1 MSKTKSFFKKI
12 LHPHAAVLISVPLAS
27 FAGTI
32 FVLVKG
38 YDKSPFAYAFF
49 AAAAYSLLILVL
61 FFIKLGKKIKKSL
74 STPPQNLEGKKK
86 KAYDFAVHYK
96 NDLSFKLMISLY
108 RGAIVDTLYA
118 IFRLAT
124 GIAVSS
130 VWFIALGV
138 YHLFLGLARKYLLNK
153 YKKTVANPQ
162 NYGLYYEY
170 SCYQKSAAF
179 LFFIN
184 AAIGGIIFMTIARGA
199 AFAYPEYVLYGIAL
213 YAFYAAISATVNLI
227 RYKKLGS
234 PVISAAK
241 VISLA
246 AACSSVYG
254 LQTALLAAFS
264 GGQKDFAK
272 TMNVITG
279 TAIYLFVCGIAV
291 FMLIKAHLKKKV
303 LTQNDSSGSGESGD
317 NDFNG
322 FADFTDRG
330 NSCEE
335 TDGENL

>member
-1 MSKTKSFFKKI
+1 
-12 LHPHAAVLISVPLAS
+12 
-27 FAGTI
+27 
-32 FVLVKG
+32 
-38 YDKSPFAYAFF
+38 
-49 AAAAYSLLILVL
+49 
-61 FFIKLGKKIKKSL
+61 
-74 STPPQNLEGKKK
+74 
-86 KAYDFAVHYK
+86 
-96 NDLSFKLMISLY
+96 
-108 RGAIVDTLYA
+108 
-118 IFRLAT
+118 
-124 GIAVSS
+124 
-130 VWFIALGV
+130 
-138 YHLFLGLARKYLLNK
+138 
-153 YKKTVANPQ
+153 
-162 NYGLYYEY
+162 
-170 SCYQKSAAF
+170 
-179 LFFIN
+179 
-184 AAIGGIIFMTIARGA
+184 MTIARGA
-199 AFAYPEYVLYGIAL
+199 AFAYPEYVLYSIAL

-303 LTQNDSSGSGESGD
+303 LAH
-317 NDFNG
+317 NG
-322 FADFTDRG
+322 FTDFTDRG